1 MLNVIMQDYVRR
13 DPEIATILFAF
24 KLCMLQMFHPLPHP
38 FPERAGRTS
47 HTPLGP
53 DLESPYSSAVI
64 KMWGFAGS
72 GDSTTPG
79 CRDKNK
85 VQDKLPPT
93 KTTSVLVQDL
103 TESKGGSGGSP
114 GNGGSCSCCSK
125 LLQQRA
131 HADISSKE
139 ADREDEGQELEE
151 LKNHVESL
159 RAQLRSAEEREGGRE
174 RKRER
179 ERKHRPVDS
188 LNDLAGT
195 RCVAP

>member
-1 MLNVIMQDYVRR
+1 MPNVIMQDYVRR

-24 KLCMLQMFHPLPHP
+24 KLCMLQMFHPLPHLARG
-38 FPERAGRTS
+38 RAGQTS

-53 DLESPYSSAVI
+53 ESPYSSAVI
-64 KMWGFAGS
+64 NMWSFAE
-72 GDSTTPG
+72 DSTTPG
-79 CRDKNK
+79 CGEKNN
-85 VQDKLPPT
+85 VQDTMPPT
-93 KTTSVLVQDL
+93 RTTSVLVQDL

-139 ADREDEGQELEE
+139 ADREDEGQEREE
-151 LKNHVESL
+151 LKNQVESL
-159 RAQLRSAEEREGGRE
+159 RAQLRSAEERERE

-179 ERKHRPVDS
+179 EREHRPVDS